1 VFWNGT
7 NWVDERPQDVR
18 KQTTPRRWRR
28 RTLYAT
34 IASFLVVAALL
45 IPEWTVQAAGP
56 SLSVDGSSV
65 AGGSM
70 QVSGRSFSANAWVRL
85 RWDSRTGGM
94 AYPRASSRGT
104 FRVAMGVPSDA
115 LPGSHVITASV
126 YSYTARYRSYRSVDV
141 ADIRVYVVR
150 PTPAPTAPGA
160 ASANPTSAPT
170 QVPARAGATSGA
182 TSNPTT
188 GAVPTSTP
196 AATPSQVA
204 TTAPTPKPTPQPT
217 PKPTPVPTAV
227 PTPVPT
233 KAPTPTPVIAPSG
246 TQVPDSIDS
255 TGATDVSAAL
265 NTWLA
270 SVPDGSTVVFKAG
283 GTYKMKV
290 ALQLASRHNLVLEG
304 NGATLKSAGGYDQ
317 LSSLI
322 VLGHKYGGSWTGTC
336 SGIVI
341 RDFNLVGTSPSPGK
355 FISGKEGQHGVE
367 IEDSS
372 NIEISHITVS
382 AVYGDAIKVGGS
394 SNGVRFHDSHVY
406 SVGRN
411 SVTVTMG
418 QNVTAEKN
426 VFDHSGYC
434 VWDIESNY
442 SSEHSSNFIFRNN
455 TAGTWGNAFGAAVGI
470 AGSQVSGVTVTGN
483 KVTGGTLLTVIN
495 LARRQNVTFTN
506 NTSTVSAR
514 GPVLQL
520 AHIDGLTVTG
530 NTQPLSSG
538 SLASITDCTSVTY
551 P

>member
-7 NWVDERPQDVR
+7 NWVDERLQEAS

-56 SLSVDGSSV
+56 SLSVDGPSV

-70 QVSGRSFSANAWVRL
+70 QVSGKSFSAGSWVRL
-85 RWDSRTGGM
+85 RWDSRTSGM
-94 AYPRASSRGT
+94 AYARATRRGT
-104 FRVAMGVPSDA
+104 LTVAMGVPSNA

-126 YSYTARYRSYRSVDV
+126 YSYSARYRSYRSTDV
-141 ADIRVYVVR
+141 ANIRVYVVR
-150 PTPAPTAPGA
+150 PAAAQTAPA
-160 ASANPTSAPT
+160 ATAKPTSAPT
-170 QVPARAGATSGA
+170 QAAAGATSKPTAGS
-182 TSNPTT
+182 TSNPIAGATPT
-188 GAVPTSTP
+188 GAPVATPTADPTQAPVTP
-196 AATPSQVA
+196 APTVA
-204 TTAPTPKPTPQPT
+204 PT
-217 PKPTPVPTAV
+217 PKPTPVPTPA
-227 PTPVPT
+227 PT
-233 KAPTPTPVIAPSG
+233 KAPTPTPVLTPASG
-246 TQVPDSIDS
+246 IQVPDSIDS
-255 TGATDVSAAL
+255 TGTSDVSAAL
-265 NTWLA
+265 NTWFA

-290 ALQLASRHNLVLEG
+290 ALQLTNRHNLVLEG
-304 NGATLKSAGGYDQ
+304 NGATLVSAGGYDQ

-322 VLGHKYGGSWTGTC
+322 VLGHKYGGAWTGTC
-336 SGIVI
+336 SGIAI
-341 RDFNLVGTSPSPGK
+341 RNLNLVGTSPSPGR
-355 FISGKEGQHGVE
+355 FISGKESQHGVE

-372 NIEISHITVS
+372 NIDISHITVR

-394 SNGVRFHDSHVY
+394 SNGVRFHNSHVY

-418 QNVTAEKN
+418 QNVTAENN
-426 VFDHSGYC
+426 VFDVSGYC
-434 VWDIESNY
+434 VWDVESNY

-455 TAGTWGNAFGAAVGI
+455 TAGSWSNAFGAAVGT
-470 AGSQVSGVTVTGN
+470 AGSQVSGVTITGN
-483 KVTGGTLLTVIN
+483 KVTGGSLLTIIN

-506 NTSTVSAR
+506 NTSSVTAR
-514 GPVLQL
+514 GPVLQF

-538 SLASITDCTSVTY
+538 QLASITDCTNVTY